1 MRVVV
6 VGASGNVGTS
16 VLRSLASEPAVDS
29 VVGVARRIP
38 TGSFPKTEWR
48 QADIARTPLRP
59 LFQDADAV
67 VHLAWLIQPGRDK
80 QQLHEVN
87 VEGSARVFRAAAA
100 AGVPRLV
107 YASSIGAY
115 APGPKDRG
123 VDESWPTTGI
133 GSSFYARH
141 KAEVERLLDRFE
153 SDHPDTRVVRLRPG
167 LIFKREAASG
177 IRRLFAGPFLP
188 SFLVQRRLI
197 PVVPAHERLV
207 FQAVHSYDVGE
218 AYRLAIVNEGAH
230 GAFNIAADPVLD
242 PDELARALD
251 ARTVRVPRAL
261 LRGGAAVS
269 YALRLQPSEPGWVD
283 MAFAVPVMDTTRARR
298 ELGWAPER
306 SSTEALL
313 ELLDG
318 MHEGAGLDTPPL
330 EPGGAG
336 PLRAREFAS
345 GVGGR

>member
-16 VLRSLASEPAVDS
+16 LLRALADEPEVDS
-29 VVGVARRIP
+29 IVGLARRIP
-38 TGSFPKTEWR
+38 EAKFPKTEWR
-48 QADIARTPLRP
+48 QADVVRSPLRP
-59 LFQDADAV
+59 LFQGADAV

-80 QQLHEVN
+80 QQLRDVN
-87 VEGSARVFRAAAA
+87 VEGSARVFRAAAS
-100 AGVPRLV
+100 AGVGTLV
-107 YASSIGAY
+107 YASSVGAY

-133 GSSFYARH
+133 QSSFYARH

-153 SDHPDTRVVRLRPG
+153 AEHPQTRVVRLRPG

-188 SFLVQRRLI
+188 NFLVQRQLI
-197 PVVPAHERLV
+197 PVVPAHDRLV

-218 AYRLAIVNEGAH
+218 AYRLAIVNDDAH
-230 GAFNIAADPVLD
+230 GPFNIAADPVLD

-251 ARTVRVPRAL
+251 ARTVRVPSAL
-261 LRGGAAVS
+261 LRGGAALT
-269 YALRLQPSEPGWVD
+269 YRLRLQPSEPGWVD
-283 MAFAVPVMDTTRARR
+283 MAFAVPVMDTTRART
-298 ELGWAPER
+298 ELGWEPRR
-306 SSTEALL
+306 SSSEALL
-313 ELLDG
+313 DLIDG
-318 MHEGAGLDTPPL
+318 IRDGAGLDTPPL

-336 PLRAREFAS
+336 PLRSR
-345 GVGGR
+345 